1 MGIGFHQIFS
11 IEEDYFLQAIQIYEE
26 AFPANEKQSL
36 GIIKNRIL
44 EKKSKLIVGI
54 INSEVVCMSLL
65 WEFDSLDFVL
75 LDYMAVSKN
84 HRNKNLGTQLFQ
96 YLSRIIISINKFMI
110 IEVENHLFGNNSIER
125 KRRINFYIQNG
136 AYVLENVNYIL
147 PSLNDTC
154 GTDMLLMISPKYK
167 SNFINSDL
175 VKDLISRLYIELY
188 NRNENDLV
196 LIKMLKQIPK
206 QIILNNNKLL

>member
-1 MGIGFHQIFS
+1 MGVEFHQIVNT
-11 IEEDYFLQAIQIYEE
+11 EEDYFLQAIQIYEE

-36 GIIKNRIL
+36 DLIKNRII
-44 EKKSKLIVGI
+44 ERKSKLVVGI

-84 HRNKNLGTQLFQ
+84 HRNNKLGTQLFQ
-96 YLSRIIISINKFMI
+96 YLSNIIRGINKYMI

-136 AYVLENVNYIL
+136 AYVLDNVNYIL
-147 PSLNDTC
+147 PSLD
-154 GTDMLLMISPKYK
+154 GTSPTEMLLMISPKYK
-167 SNFINSDL
+167 SNYIDSEL
-175 VKDLISRLYIELY
+175 VKNLISRLYIELY
-188 NRNENDLV
+188 KRNENDLV
-196 LIKMLKQIPK
+196 LIKMLKQLPNK
-206 QIILNNNKLL
+206 IILNSKQLL

>member
-1 MGIGFHQIFS
+1 MGVEFHQIVNT
-11 IEEDYFLQAIQIYEE
+11 EEDYFLQAIQIYEE

-36 GIIKNRIL
+36 DLIKNRII
-44 EKKSKLIVGI
+44 ERKSKLVVGI

-84 HRNKNLGTQLFQ
+84 HRNNNLGTQLFQ
-96 YLSRIIISINKFMI
+96 YLSNIIRGINKYMI

-136 AYVLENVNYIL
+136 AYVLDNVNYIL
-147 PSLNDTC
+147 PSLD
-154 GTDMLLMISPKYK
+154 GTSPTEMLLMISPKYK
-167 SNFINSDL
+167 SNYIDSEL
-175 VKDLISRLYIELY
+175 VKNLISRLYIELY
-188 NRNENDLV
+188 KRNENDLV
-196 LIKMLKQIPK
+196 LIKMLKQLPNK
-206 QIILNNNKLL
+206 IILNSKQLL

>member
-1 MGIGFHQIFS
+1 MGVEFHQIVNT
-11 IEEDYFLQAIQIYEE
+11 EEDYFLQAIQIYEE

-36 GIIKNRIL
+36 DLIKNRIL
-44 EKKSKLIVGI
+44 ERKSKLVVGI

-84 HRNKNLGTQLFQ
+84 HRNNNLGTQLFQ
-96 YLSRIIISINKFMI
+96 YLSNIIRGINKYMI

-136 AYVLENVNYIL
+136 AYVLDNVNYIL
-147 PSLNDTC
+147 PSLD
-154 GTDMLLMISPKYK
+154 GTSPTEMLLMISPKYK
-167 SNFINSDL
+167 SNYINSEL

-188 NRNENDLV
+188 KRNENDLV
-196 LIKMLKQIPK
+196 LIKILKQLPNK
-206 QIILNNNKLL
+206 IILKSKQLL

>member
-1 MGIGFHQIFS
+1 MGVEFHQIVNT
-11 IEEDYFLQAIQIYEE
+11 EEDYFLQAIQIYEE

-36 GIIKNRIL
+36 DLIKNRII
-44 EKKSKLIVGI
+44 ERKSKLVVGI

-84 HRNKNLGTQLFQ
+84 HRNNNLGTQLFQ
-96 YLSRIIISINKFMI
+96 YLSNIIRGINKYMI

-136 AYVLENVNYIL
+136 AYVLDNVNYIL
-147 PSLNDTC
+147 PSLD
-154 GTDMLLMISPKYK
+154 GTSPTEMLLMISPKYK
-167 SNFINSDL
+167 SNYINSEL

-188 NRNENDLV
+188 KRNENDLV
-196 LIKMLKQIPK
+196 LIKILKQLPNK
-206 QIILNNNKLL
+206 IILKSKQLL